1 MRGTAMIEST
11 TKHETTLARA
21 AIAVAVA
28 LAWCLFAYVVFVSSE
43 SSVSV
48 LNLTDVDLSKPAAAV
63 ALYERIKSVAAI
75 YAGGRTWAL
84 KLAASR
90 LACRLRGG
98 R

>member
-1 MRGTAMIEST
+1 MIEST

-28 LAWCLFAYVVFVSSE
+28 LAWCLCAYVVFVSSE

-48 LNLTDVDLSKPAAAV
+48 LSITDLDLSKPAAAV
-63 ALYERIKSVAAI
+63 ALYERIKSAAEVC
-75 YAGGRTWAL
+75 AGGRTWAL
-84 KLAASR
+84 KLSASR
-90 LACRLRGG
+90 LAGRLRGG

>member
-1 MRGTAMIEST
+1 MNEST

-28 LAWCLFAYVVFVSSE
+28 LAWCLFAYVVFASSE

-63 ALYERIKSVAAI
+63 ALYERIKSVTAI

-84 KLAASR
+84 KLSASR
-90 LACRLRGG
+90 LARRLREG

>member
-1 MRGTAMIEST
+1 MIEST

-21 AIAVAVA
+21 AIAGAVA